1 MQGILEGITY
11 IHDAGIAHRDLKP
24 GNILI
29 DDTENF
35 STVKLID
42 FGLGLDQKKAD
53 NYCGTITYMAP
64 EVVNARGVYG
74 KSVDIWAMGIIMHM
88 VLTGGLHPLADKNV
102 SKSDVDF
109 KEKLLQLRDNL
120 QGDPILTKL
129 SRSLFCNLCKYH
141 AGQRYTAKESLKHP
155 WITRQLQDAV
165 PLTQLEKLE

>member
-1 MQGILEGITY
+1 
-11 IHDAGIAHRDLKP
+11 
-24 GNILI
+24 
-29 DDTENF
+29 
-35 STVKLID
+35 
-42 FGLGLDQKKAD
+42 
-53 NYCGTITYMAP
+53 MAP
-64 EVVNARGVYG
+64 EVVNTRGVYG

-88 VLTGGLHPLADKNV
+88 LLTGGLHPLADKNV
-102 SKSDVDF
+102 SKSEVDF

-165 PLTQLEKLE
+165 PLTQLEKLEQFNNEISLRQKINMF